1 MIVSAHQPAYLPWL
15 GLFDKIARSDAFC
28 ILDTAQFSSGDFI
41 NRNRIKS
48 PRGAIWLTVPVH
60 AQNRVPICGVRIRD
74 DGWRRKHVAALAHCY
89 LKAPFYDRYAP
100 EIADVLERPHSSLNE
115 LTARLLRVLLRQ
127 LGIGTLLVFA
137 SDHDF
142 AGKKSDYLLDM
153 CRGLGATSYISG
165 ARGRNYLDAEAFSAA
180 GIGVE
185 FQNYRH
191 PVYPQ
196 RFGAFVPNL
205 SVLDL
210 LFNVGPRSL
219 DVLLGAGSPDGENA
233 MPRLD
238 GAADLSGVR

>member
-41 NRNRIKS
+41 NRNRLKS

-60 AQNRVPICGVRIRD
+60 AKNHMPICDVRIRG
-74 DGWRRKHVAALAHCY
+74 DGWRRKHLATLEHCY
-89 LKAPFYDRYAP
+89 FKAPFFHRYAP
-100 EIADVLERPHSSLNE
+100 EIAVVLERSHASLRE
-115 LTARLLRVLLRQ
+115 LTVELLRVLLAQ
-127 LGIGTLLVFA
+127 LGIGTRLVFA
-137 SDHDF
+137 SDYDF
-142 AGKKSDYLLDM
+142 AGKKSEYLLNM
-153 CRGLGATSYISG
+153 CRGLGATAYISG
-165 ARGRNYLDAEAFSAA
+165 VRGRNYLDAAAFFAE

-191 PVYPQ
+191 PVYRQ

-219 DVLLGAGSPDGENA
+219 DVLLGAGSPEGENA
-233 MPRLD
+233 MPRLVGD
-238 GAADLSGVR
+238 ADPSGVR